1 MKYPIGKP
9 KNLISN
15 TETAGDRR
23 VFGIRAI
30 VRLYS
35 TLLVCGLLFGVTKG
49 AFANTPKE
57 FLEVL
62 RRIAAAENETSYT
75 GTRLIVFHTPRGLTV
90 REDLVIQQPPEV
102 NAVKVL
108 SVIGRERFDQH
119 RKADRFKGRD
129 HKERR
134 SSRSDRPSGRREFL
148 PRRKRISNL
157 SQEELELLTQ
167 NYQFHLS
174 SGSTIAGEE
183 TEEIKIYPLFED
195 RPTKRLFIARRNGII
210 LRVDEFDYTGHLRF
224 VSLFTQIE
232 FDQKKVE
239 ETLAELKGDKKLI
252 YEKREHRS
260 RPIKEVEVEKALGVR
275 LVQPTYLPPGFQ
287 LLDTRHIKRRASIVF
302 LRYTDGLATFS
313 LFERKGKG
321 RSRHSDRRHR
331 REDAKTLTRHD
342 VPIHVMKQHQAYILE
357 WSNAGVDFTLIG
369 ELDWSEL
376 IKVAESVILTSQKN
390 QKEMTKE

>member
-15 TETAGDRR
+15 TETSGDRR

-108 SVIGRERFDQH
+108 SVIGRERFDQF
-119 RKADRFKGRD
+119 RKDDRFKGRD
-129 HKERR
+129 FNERR

-157 SQEELELLTQ
+157 SKEELELLTQ
-167 NYQFHLS
+167 NYKCHVS

-183 TEEIKIYPLFED
+183 TEEIKIYPQFEE

-210 LRVDEFDYTGHLRF
+210 LRVDEFDYTGHIRF

-232 FDQKKVE
+232 FDQGKVE
-239 ETLAELKGDKKLI
+239 EALVELKGDEKLI
-252 YEKREHRS
+252 YEKRERRS
-260 RPIKEVEVEKALGVR
+260 RPVNEVEAEKALGVR

-287 LLDTRHIKRRASIVF
+287 LLDTRYIKRRASIVF

-313 LFERKGKG
+313 LFERKGKHK
-321 RSRHSDRRHR
+321 SHDRDRKSHR
-331 REDAKTLTRHD
+331 RGGKTISRHD
-342 VPIHVMKQHQAYILE
+342 VPIHVVRQHHTHILE
-357 WSNAGVDFTLIG
+357 WSNSGVDFTLIG
-369 ELDWSEL
+369 ELDASEL
-376 IKVAESVILTSQKN
+376 IKVAESVILTSQKEMK
-390 QKEMTKE
+390 KE